1 MITKS
6 VCTLFTKS
14 ELIKIMNQDYSQIK
28 SWSMLTMNQF
38 NNYNILENHQ
48 QLDRILDYY
57 LKYNRIVAF
66 ISFSYEINSNNEITN
81 FILNEIKPYS
91 LIDIKKRIMLI

>member
-28 SWSMLTMNQF
+28 SWSMLT
-38 NNYNILENHQ
+38 NNKLNDYNILKDSG
-48 QLDRILDYY
+48 QLDRILIYY
-57 LKYNRIVAF
+57 LLFKI
-66 ISFSYEINSNNEITN
+66 
-81 FILNEIKPYS
+81 
-91 LIDIKKRIMLI
+91 

>member
-28 SWSMLTMNQF
+28 SWSMLT
-38 NNYNILENHQ
+38 NNKLNDYNILKDSG
-48 QLDRILDYY
+48 QLDRILIYY

-66 ISFSYEINSNNEITN
+66 ISFSYEINDSKITN
-81 FILNEIKPYS
+81 FVLNEIKPYS

>member
-28 SWSMLTMNQF
+28 SWSMLT
-38 NNYNILENHQ
+38 NNKLNDYNILKDSG
-48 QLDRILDYY
+48 QLDRILIYY

-66 ISFSYEINSNNEITN
+66 ISFSYEINDNKITN
-81 FILNEIKPYS
+81 FVLNEIQPYS

>member
-28 SWSMLTMNQF
+28 YWSILTNNQL
-38 NNYNILENHQ
+38 NDYNILKDSD

-66 ISFSYEINSNNEITN
+66 ISFSYEINDSKITN
-81 FILNEIKPYS
+81 FVLNEIKPYS

>member
-28 SWSMLTMNQF
+28 SWSMLTINQF
-38 NNYNILENHQ
+38 INYNILEDHQ
-48 QLDRILDYY
+48 QLDRILNYY

-66 ISFSYEINSNNEITN
+66 ISFSYEISDNKITN
-81 FILNEIKPYS
+81 FVLNEIKPYS

>member
-28 SWSMLTMNQF
+28 YWSILTNNQL
-38 NNYNILENHQ
+38 NDYNILKDSD

-66 ISFSYEINSNNEITN
+66 ISFSYEINDNKITN
-81 FILNEIKPYS
+81 FVLNEIQPYS

>member
-28 SWSMLTMNQF
+28 SWSMLT
-38 NNYNILENHQ
+38 NNKLNDYNILKDSG
-48 QLDRILDYY
+48 QLDRILIYY

-66 ISFSYEINSNNEITN
+66 ISFSYEINDNKITN
-81 FILNEIKPYS
+81 FVLNEIKPYS

>member
-28 SWSMLTMNQF
+28 YWSILTNNQL
-38 NNYNILENHQ
+38 NDYNILKDSD

-66 ISFSYEINSNNEITN
+66 ISFSYEINDSKITN
-81 FILNEIKPYS
+81 FVLNEIQPYS

>member
-28 SWSMLTMNQF
+28 YWSILT
-38 NNYNILENHQ
+38 NNKLNDYNILKDSD

-66 ISFSYEINSNNEITN
+66 ISFSYEINDSKITN
-81 FILNEIKPYS
+81 FVLNEIKPYS

>member
-6 VCTLFTKS
+6 VCTLFTES

-28 SWSMLTMNQF
+28 YWSILTNNQL
-38 NNYNILENHQ
+38 NDYNILKDSD

-66 ISFSYEINSNNEITN
+66 ISFSYEINDSKITN
-81 FILNEIKPYS
+81 FVLNEIKPYS

>member
-28 SWSMLTMNQF
+28 SWSMLTINQF
-38 NNYNILENHQ
+38 NNYNILEDHQ

-66 ISFSYEINSNNEITN
+66 ISFSYEINDNKITN
-81 FILNEIKPYS
+81 FVLNEIQPYS